1 MNRRTAAIA
10 IGAVV
15 VAASA
20 GTALAL
26 PSHPGTT
33 SGAFKFVSVTVA
45 QHSFH
50 NGNFV
55 GADVDM
61 SGGHKI
67 GMDTI
72 DCVPSS
78 TGKTADCDVTGSF
91 KQGQIYGTFTLNF
104 KDGSIAGKVTGGT
117 RKFVGATGTITGT
130 AVSDT
135 KEKVSIT
142 YQTP

>member
-1 MNRRTAAIA
+1 MDRRIAAAIV
-10 IGAVV
+10 GGVTAV
-15 VAASA
+15 ASA

-33 SGAFKFVSVTVA
+33 SGAVKFVSVTTA
-45 QHSFH
+45 QHTFH

-55 GADVDM
+55 GTDTDM

-91 KQGQIYGTFTLNF
+91 KQGQIYGTFTLTF
-104 KDGSIAGKVTGGT
+104 KDGSLVGKVTGGT
-117 RKFVGATGTITGT
+117 RSFDGATGTIKGQ

>member
-1 MNRRTAAIA
+1 MNRRIAAATVGAIA
-10 IGAVV
+10 

-26 PSHPGTT
+26 PSHPAAT
-33 SGAFKFVSVTVA
+33 SGTLKFVAVQTA
-45 QHSFH
+45 QHTFH
-50 NGNFV
+50 NGTFV
-55 GADVDM
+55 GTDTDM
-61 SGGHKI
+61 SGGHKL

-78 TGKTADCDVTGSF
+78 TGKTADCEVAGSF

-104 KDGSIAGKVTGGT
+104 KDGSLAGKVTGGT
-117 RKFVGATGTITGT
+117 RKFTGATGTITGQ

-135 KEKVSIT
+135 KEKVSIS